1 MAVTVTVSTKGGF
14 KVFSSVNATLS
25 TAIAEVINE
34 VEDQKL
40 SGRKV
45 QFNTTFDDTGQEYIV
60 LAYVS
65 TGSGT
70 ANA

>member
-1 MAVTVTVSTKGGF
+1 LTVTVTVSTNGGY
-14 KVFSSVNATLS
+14 KVFSSTNATLA
-25 TAIAEVINE
+25 TAVTEVINE

-40 SGRKV
+40 AGRKV
-45 QFNTTFDDTGQEYIV
+45 QFNTTHTGSVYAV

-65 TGSGT
+65 TGSGV